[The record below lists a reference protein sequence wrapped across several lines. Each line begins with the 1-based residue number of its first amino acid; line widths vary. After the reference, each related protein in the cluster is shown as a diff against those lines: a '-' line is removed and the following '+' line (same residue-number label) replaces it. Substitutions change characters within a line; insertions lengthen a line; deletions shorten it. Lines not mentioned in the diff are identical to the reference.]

1 MESAADLTP
10 SVTLKPATRRGG
22 RRVAAPAVAAP
33 STGVVLIDNTSTAAS
48 APVADVPKVKAA
60 KKPRANGEI
69 IPTARVRRV
78 FATLTLN
85 SACLEALA
93 PLEAKLRELKVAEA
107 ALAAGT
113 QSHKA
118 EDGTTSDVPLTDA
131 ERAAFSASV
140 ATLGPQKADLEA
152 KRKALQHAKSRFSP
166 RASQVLG
173 VVVEKIVSQIFQ
185 HAMASALL
193 NKKKIIKVKHALSA
207 GIEKSPLFCLFSPLQ
222 VYQRAANQV
231 AAETAAQELEALM
244 TKIKS
249 ECEKEIYKRC
259 PEAKPKR
266 AKKSAA
272 QPAPATES
280 TAAPATQPAAQ
291 ETTPDVE
298 EGDSHSSFAYYIGN
312 IGTDVI
318 SKHPEFEGNRVSAE
332 LRAFLSE
339 LIEQFIHRVAVLVWL
354 STEEMGISTIS
365 DEVVLHTLQR
375 IMLDCK
381 TYTETLTLQE
391 VDEPD
396 QAALVAARAAAKAAG
411 TKCDRS
417 TVAKCKVL
425 KCVRELKFDDE
436 HFVELRSQCLERV
449 LAIEAVALSKPEKSA
464 DTVQVTA

>member
-22 RRVAAPAVAAP
+22 RRVAAPVAAP

-93 PLEAKLRELKVAEA
+93 PLEAKLRELKVAEV
-107 ALAAGT
+107 ALAAGVL
-113 QSHKA
+113 SHKA
-118 EDGTTSDVPLTDA
+118 EDGTTTDVPLTDV
-131 ERAAFSASV
+131 ERAAFAASV

-185 HAMASALL
+185 HAMASALV

-244 TKIKS
+244 AKIKS

-266 AKKSAA
+266 AKKAA
-272 QPAPATES
+272 GAAAPAPAAPEPTP
-280 TAAPATQPAAQ
+280 APAQPEPAA
-291 ETTPDVE
+291 EAE

-396 QAALVAARAAAKAAG
+396 QTALIAARAAAKAAG

-436 HFVELRSQCLERV
+436 HFVDLRAQCLERV
-449 LAIEAVALSKPEKSA
+449 AAIEATTKSEKPT

>member
-10 SVTLKPATRRGG
+10 AVTLKPATRRGG

-118 EDGTTSDVPLTDA
+118 EDGTVSDVPLTDA
-131 ERAAFSASV
+131 ERTAFSASV
-140 ATLGPQKADLEA
+140 ATLSPQKADLEA

-166 RASQVLG
+166 RASQVLS

-207 GIEKSPLFCLFSPLQ
+207 GIEKSPLFCLFSPLPI
-222 VYQRAANQV
+222 YQRAANQV

-244 TKIKS
+244 AKIKT

-266 AKKSAA
+266 AKKATA
-272 QPAPATES
+272 QPAASSATPAAEPAPTP
-280 TAAPATQPAAQ
+280 APAQ
-291 ETTPDVE
+291 EPTPEAE
-298 EGDSHSSFAYYIGN
+298 EGDSHSSFAFYIGN

-436 HFVELRSQCLERV
+436 HFVELRSQCRERV
-449 LAIEAVALSKPEKSA
+449 AAIEASAKPA